1 MPSLS
6 LGGEAMRRRE
16 FILLIGGATAALPF
30 ATLAQQAEQ
39 VRHIGVLSGIP
50 EANPE
55 TKARLE
61 AIE

>member
-1 MPSLS
+1 VQRQHCRLRHWRS
-6 LGGEAMRRRE
+6 
-16 FILLIGGATAALPF
+16 
-30 ATLAQQAEQ
+30 AEQ